1 MLFRSDKLATSASIA
16 VTKKLTYIGEGLA
29 ARNQTFYVALY
40 SDKECTQRVSNVKA
54 LVFKNADASTVVFSE
69 NIKAGKTYYIAEC
82 TQDGTSQT
90 IGALADGTVYEA
102 VFGNGNE
109 SYVTLPLDTFMVAT
123 VTTSRSRKKKIA
135 TVEARSIRKSS
146 IA

>member
-1 MLFRSDKLATSASIA
+1 M
-16 VTKKLTYIGEGLA
+16 TKKLTYIGENLA
-29 ARNQTFYVALY
+29 ARDQTFYVALY
-40 SDKECTQRVSNVKA
+40 SDKECTQRVSDVKA

-102 VFGNGNE
+102 VFGNGN
-109 SYVTLPLDTFMVAT
+109 STT
-123 VTTSRSRKKKIA
+123 VTEAMEQQPFPLKTCSAASRQMDSTNR
-135 TVEARSIRKSS
+135 VS
-146 IA
+146 